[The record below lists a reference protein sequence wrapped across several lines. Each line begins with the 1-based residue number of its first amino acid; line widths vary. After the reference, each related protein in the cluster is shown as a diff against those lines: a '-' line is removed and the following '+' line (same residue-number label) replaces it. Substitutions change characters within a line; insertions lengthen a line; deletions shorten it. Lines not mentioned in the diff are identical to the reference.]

1 MKEVITRIGEYE
13 IRWRY
18 DEIDQGYVD
27 VIKDGVEA
35 RLLECIS
42 LEEFIKISD
51 EEFEDM
57 INEELQKGIG

>member
-13 IRWRY
+13 IRWSY
-18 DEIDQGYVD
+18 DETDQGYVD
-27 VIKDGVEA
+27 VIKDETET
-35 RLLECIS
+35 RLLECIN

-57 INEELQKGIG
+57 INEECI

>member
-27 VIKDGVEA
+27 VIKDGAET

-42 LEEFIKISD
+42 KEEFLQISD

-57 INEELQKGIG
+57 INEEL

>member
-13 IRWRY
+13 IRWSY
-18 DEIDQGYVD
+18 DETDQGYVD
-27 VIKDGVEA
+27 VIKDGA
-35 RLLECIS
+35 KIRLLECIS

-57 INEELQKGIG
+57 INDL

>member
-1 MKEVITRIGEYE
+1 MKEVITRIGEYK
-13 IRWRY
+13 IRWSY

-27 VIKDGVEA
+27 VIKDGAET

-42 LEEFIKISD
+42 LEEFIEISD

-57 INEELQKGIG
+57 INEKCI

>member
-13 IRWRY
+13 IRWSY

-27 VIKDGVEA
+27 VIKDGEET

-42 LEEFIKISD
+42 KEEFLQISD

-57 INEELQKGIG
+57 INEENL

>member
-1 MKEVITRIGEYE
+1 MKEVITRIGSWN
-13 IRWRY
+13 ISWSY
-18 DEIDQGYVD
+18 DETDQGYVD
-27 VIKDGVEA
+27 VIKDREKI

-57 INEELQKGIG
+57 INEECI

>member
-13 IRWRY
+13 IRWSY
-18 DEIDQGYVD
+18 DEADQGYVD
-27 VIKDGVEA
+27 VIKDGTEI

-57 INEELQKGIG
+57 INEECI

>member
-1 MKEVITRIGEYE
+1 MKKVITRIGEYE
-13 IRWRY
+13 IRWNY

-27 VIKDGVEA
+27 VIKDGAEI

-42 LEEFIKISD
+42 LEEFIEISD

-57 INEELQKGIG
+57 INEKCI

>member
-13 IRWRY
+13 IRWSY

-27 VIKDGVEA
+27 VIKDGA
-35 RLLECIS
+35 KIRLLECIS

-51 EEFEDM
+51 EEIEDM
-57 INEELQKGIG
+57 INEEL

>member
-13 IRWRY
+13 IRWSY
-18 DEIDQGYVD
+18 DETDQGYVD
-27 VIKDGVEA
+27 VIKDGTKI

-57 INEELQKGIG
+57 INEEL

>member
-13 IRWRY
+13 IRWSY

-27 VIKDGVEA
+27 VIKDGA
-35 RLLECIS
+35 KIRLLECIS
-42 LEEFIKISD
+42 LEEFIEISD

-57 INEELQKGIG
+57 INDL